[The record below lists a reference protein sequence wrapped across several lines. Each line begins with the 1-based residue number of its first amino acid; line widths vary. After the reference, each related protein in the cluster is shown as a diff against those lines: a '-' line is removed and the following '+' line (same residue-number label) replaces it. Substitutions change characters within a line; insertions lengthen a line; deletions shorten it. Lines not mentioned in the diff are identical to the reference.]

1 MIEIIC
7 NEENSD
13 KSKTSLQR
21 GAAHKETEKILNR

>member
-13 KSKTSLQR
+13 KSKQVTR
-21 GAAHKETEKILNR
+21 GAAIRDRKILNR